1 VRRSDPV
8 TRAVVSFVLLG
19 LVALTLV
26 AITALG
32 CAAVFGNWLR
42 AGAPDSQYAREIVV
56 RVSTYGGTYFDN
68 AVLNRGPL
76 EQWAH
81 SLASH
86 ITQRIAGS
94 MARELKQ
101 QPEKAEQEQLT
112 EAVQKLFH
120 LPAKGRTPTAQSH

>member
-1 VRRSDPV
+1 MEDQFGPF
-8 TRAVVSFVLLG
+8 TEDQQH
-19 LVALTLV
+19 AL
-26 AITALG
+26 
-32 CAAVFGNWLR
+32 
-42 AGAPDSQYAREIVV
+42 
-56 RVSTYGGTYFDN
+56 
-68 AVLNRGPL
+68 
-76 EQWAH
+76 H

-120 LPAKGRTPTAQSH
+120 LPAKGRTPTAQSN